1 MEENSSESPPII
13 SGILH
18 KKEDSTGLW
27 HKRYCEIKNEIL
39 YVSKTEKDSPELQ
52 IPLTNKTKVEVI
64 DTKNPPRFIITTP
77 ENEQFMFANS
87 DKNIFNQWVMI
98 VVGATF
104 NQLELDMNVFKV
116 ISVLGRGFYGK
127 VMLCQRLDNNE
138 LYAIKTI
145 HKERL
150 IQYNKVHTAY
160 AERNILVRVHHPFIV
175 SLKFTF
181 QSPTKLYYGLEYAP
195 GGELYFHL
203 QRRGTFPKKDVCLYM
218 AEIALALDYLHQH
231 NIIYRDIKPENILLD
246 EKGHI
251 KITDFGLSKELESD
265 TTKTFCG
272 TPDYIAPEVVL
283 RKSYGPAV
291 DWWSLGVLGYEM
303 LFGYTP
309 FANEN
314 KRVLM
319 MMISTCRVT
328 FPRNAQ
334 PDAVSLLSG
343 LLNKDPK
350 ERFGMEQIRN
360 HPFFGGLNFDDVL
373 QKKVNPSFVPVLF
386 KKTDPI
392 NFSAEFTHENPVD
405 SIGTPLSISKDFD
418 GFSYMGSSSQ

>member
-1 MEENSSESPPII
+1 MEESTDSSPII

-18 KKEDSTGLW
+18 KKDDVNGLW
-27 HKRYCEIKNEIL
+27 HRRYCEMKNQTIF
-39 YVSKTEKDSPELQ
+39 VSKTEKDPPELE
-52 IPLTNKTKVEVI
+52 IHLNNKTKVEVV
-64 DTKNPPRFIITTP
+64 DTKNPPRFIIHIS
-77 ENEQFMFANS
+77 ESESVMFSNP

-104 NQLELDMNVFKV
+104 NQTGLDMNSFK
-116 ISVLGRGFYGK
+116 ILSVLGRGFYGK
-127 VMLCQRLDNNE
+127 VILCQKLDNNQ

-145 HKERL
+145 HKNRL
-150 IQYNKVHTAY
+150 IQYNKVETAY
-160 AERNILVRVHHPFIV
+160 TERNILVRVHHPFIV

-181 QSPTKLYYGLEYAP
+181 QTPTKLYYGLEYAP
-195 GGELYFHL
+195 GGELFFHL
-203 QRRGTFPKKDVCLYM
+203 QRRGTFPRNDVKIYI
-218 AEIALALDYLHQH
+218 AEIALALDYLHKH

-251 KITDFGLSKELESD
+251 KITDFGLSKELQSD

-272 TPDYIAPEVVL
+272 TPDYIAPEIIL

-314 KRVLM
+314 KSVLM
-319 MMISTCRVT
+319 MMITTCRVS
-328 FPRNAQ
+328 FPRNAN
-334 PDAVSLLSG
+334 PDAVSLFTG
-343 LLNKDPK
+343 LLNKNPK

-360 HPFFGGLNFDDVL
+360 HPFFEGMNFDDVL
-373 QKKVNPSFVPVLF
+373 ERKVNPGFVPMMF

-392 NFSAEFTHENPVD
+392 NFSSEFTSENPVD

-418 GFSYMGSSSQ
+418 GFSYMGSNQ